1 MAISGMDNNGI
12 PIIGRDSN
20 RGNQDSSNAS
30 MGVLFNN
37 LNNTLQSISSEMS
50 SIKRFLTDNARR
62 TATQNA
68 QQSRTQMQYDS
79 SSRRRNRDN
88 AETDFKD
95 LTRSLSDSLE
105 EAINSLTRRIESG
118 QLNQHQLLEAT
129 REREMRV
136 QQQAYITSAIQQLS
150 NEIHSA
156 TGSNASISQQMQDIS
171 NEIEHL
177 QNQLDIATQQSDRDA
192 LESRI
197 QGLQNNLENLN
208 NLTNIDRRFDDLN
221 DELARRERD
230 YREQN
235 RPLLQFNRD
244 FQDNMEHAA
253 SALSDLGLPNIMST
267 STTGEDEN
275 KAIDNLA
282 TLLAQQMINIT
293 NQIQSIQ
300 SDIASGRYTDQAQ
313 LDAANAQLAELQR
326 QDHALAEQQA
336 LLRTYGNNGRIGRGL
351 MRTFSQ
357 QNVGKTLGNVVGN
370 VLTKSLNNIFET
382 LRNKYFDRFLEA
394 FDRLYDSMES
404 TRNEV
409 STRLKLDQG
418 AFEEME
424 NRLEERVKLA
434 GYENVISDV
443 DLNEAIVGI
452 SSAGIVDQ
460 SLLEQLAW
468 SQAELKAFG
477 SSFDLTNEESLKYI
491 QQMYQNSI
499 AQGKTQDQT
508 LSELSDFVMNIATM
522 EATARDQG
530 YDVATVHGGANTL
543 MNTAMNAFTAG
554 GGTFAEAISDNLVEQ
569 SLGAGYEM
577 QVAGI
582 DPNVIAGIVNEMMEG
597 KLGEGSTFD
606 KMLNIIADDY
616 GLNAETISKNTG
628 QAMTLITQELQRV
641 LTEYSANPEYLA
653 HILDTYGL
661 SMSVQDA
668 LRGINRI
675 QETNRQELDFSQDR
689 LDDIYEEMKKG
700 VQSGDFKS
708 MTSALNKQAE
718 NNDLVYEAAQSAQE
732 RYEGNEEYKRWV
744 SIISDGIQSS
754 WTFISNGLGSFV
766 GNFTSDLITGN
777 ASMSSLVGS
786 NACNFMT
793 GASGTALGTAG
804 KAVGGAVGTGIMI
817 HAIAD
822 GINQSDLDT
831 DSTEDVLLNVLDA
844 EFFAGMGTVIGSA
857 AAGPIGG
864 AVGGAVGALS
874 GSLGQ
879 MLADKATQEDEVYSE
894 LYTAANNFKLASI
907 EELDAVRAQVEEYKN
922 LSLAQKKVELVNQ
935 GKATAEELA
944 GMSDEEV
951 ESAFTKRILTPTI
964 EDVGVKEQGVA
975 QAQLEESTIKA
986 LESYLDSYT
995 GQIKHMKELEQS
1007 GSVVGGNI
1015 TSAIGWDTYQD
1026 IVDAYIASGEEAP
1039 IEEYI
1044 NKYGTPMA
1052 EDKFIETRGYK
1063 QRNPITEESLSQISE
1078 MLSMGIEN
1086 RKKYDAENEAFQKR
1100 WQEIVANNPS
1110 ASMEDIEFEY
1120 IKKWH
1125 PDETG
1130 FSLGVQRKDGKIA
1143 VDENGLP
1150 ALSHNQTY
1158 QIVGAYKS
1166 GLSYVPYDEFP
1177 ALLHEGERVLTKEEA
1192 QQFNKLSSD
1201 TINASEYLTK
1211 YFDKFDKLD
1220 MLDGLSQLDELDS
1233 IKELSQLDMLDK
1245 LDSLDTIP
1253 DMSQLDKLDSLSKLD
1268 KLDDIKNMSTKQEI
1282 TNITRN
1288 ADVTQNNQPT
1298 YSVNSDFSYDV
1309 GTDYGIDDSMTYSVF
1324 VENAYDFS
1332 SIESS
1337 LDEIKAKKDRTD
1349 TVRSLP
1355 DLDKQEFMQK
1365 YNDVITNVF
1374 DKDYVE
1380 KQYETQLGYALDTT
1394 EVVNNFMSRVD
1405 SVLDSP
1411 DIIPDYSTIVGDNF
1425 DANKVIEAYN
1435 DEISRVINS
1444 ADADRITT
1452 YDRAL
1457 TELMSSFITNSS
1469 SVDNSSTNTFD
1480 TQQLGKIDIN
1490 TDKFETAVGNQTSTL
1505 SETLNKIAA
1514 YLEHI
1519 TKLIGFSGLSSI
1531 GGVKNQNLLNMNT
1544 NVQQLTT
1551 TR

>member
-1 MAISGMDNNGI
+1 MATSGTDNNGI

-20 RGNQDSSNAS
+20 RGNQDSNNAS

-50 SIKRFLTDNARR
+50 GIKRFLTDNARR
-62 TATQNA
+62 TATQNS
-68 QQSRTQMQYDS
+68 QQSHTQMQYDS

-88 AETDFKD
+88 AETDFKE
-95 LTRSLSDSLE
+95 LTRSLSESLDE
-105 EAINSLTRRIESG
+105 TVRNLTSRIQSG
-118 QLNQHQLLEAT
+118 RLNEHQMLEAT
-129 REREMRV
+129 RELEMRT
-136 QQQAYITSAIQQLS
+136 QQQAAVTAAIQRLS
-150 NEIHSA
+150 DDVRNA
-156 TGSNASISQQMQDIS
+156 TGSNVSISQQMQDIS
-171 NEIEHL
+171 TEIEHL
-177 QNQLDIATQQSDRDA
+177 QNQLSITTQQSDRDT

-197 QGLQNNLENLN
+197 QGLQNNLEQLN

-221 DELARRERD
+221 ERLSNQERD
-230 YREQN
+230 FRDQN
-235 RPLLQFNRD
+235 RTLIQFNRD

-267 STTGEDEN
+267 STTGEDEER
-275 KAIDNLA
+275 AISNLG
-282 TLLAQQMINIT
+282 TLLQHQMVNIS
-293 NQIQSIQ
+293 NQIRTIQ
-300 SDIASGRYTDQAQ
+300 SGIASGQYTTQEQ

-326 QDHALAEQQA
+326 QDQALAEQQA

-357 QNVGKTLGNVVGN
+357 QNIGKTLGNAVGN
-370 VLTKSLNNIFET
+370 IVTKSLNNIFET

-394 FDRLYDSMES
+394 FDRLYDSMEG

-434 GYENVISDV
+434 GYENVISDI

-508 LSELSDFVMNIATM
+508 LSELSDFMMNIATM

-577 QVAGI
+577 QVSGI
-582 DPNVIAGIVNEMMEG
+582 DPNVVAGIVNEMMEG

-616 GLNAETISKNTG
+616 GLNAETISKDTG
-628 QAMTLITQELQRV
+628 RAMTIITQELQRV

-754 WTFISNGLGSFV
+754 WTFISNGLGSFA
-766 GNFTSDLITGN
+766 GNLTSDIITGN
-777 ASMSSLVGS
+777 ASMSNLVG
-786 NACNFMT
+786 NTTGGNFLT
-793 GASGTALGTAG
+793 GASGTTAG
-804 KAVGGAVGTGIMI
+804 TVGKVAGGAVGAGIMI

-864 AVGGAVGALS
+864 AVGGAVGAIS
-874 GSLGQ
+874 GTIGQ
-879 MLADKATQEDEVYSE
+879 KLADQITQEDEVYSE
-894 LYTAANNFKLASI
+894 LYTAASNFKQASI

-922 LSLAQKKVELVNQ
+922 LSIAQKKVELVDQ
-935 GKATAEELA
+935 GKATAQELS
-944 GMSDEEV
+944 GMTDAEIEGIF
-951 ESAFTKRILTPTI
+951 EKRILTPTI
-964 EDVGVKEQGVA
+964 EDVGTKEKEVA
-975 QAQLEESTIKA
+975 KAELDESTIKA
-986 LESYLDSYT
+986 LESYVNSYT
-995 GQIKHMKELEQS
+995 TASKQMSELSQS
-1007 GSVVGGNI
+1007 KNSSDVV
-1015 TSAIGWDTYQD
+1015 SAIGWDTYQD
-1026 IVDAYIASGEEAP
+1026 IVDTYVTSGED
-1039 IEEYI
+1039 
-1044 NKYGTPMA
+1044 GG
-1052 EDKFIETRGYK
+1052 IETFVNQYSG
-1063 QRNPITEESLSQISE
+1063 QIPLAEEELSQISKVI
-1078 MLSMGIEN
+1078 SMGIEN
-1086 RKKYDAENEAFQKR
+1086 RKAYDAKNAEFQKM
-1100 WQEIVANNPS
+1100 WEAVVDSNPS
-1110 ASMEDIEFEY
+1110 ANMDELEFAY
-1120 IKKWH
+1120 IDKYH
-1125 PDETG
+1125 PNDSG

-1143 VDENGLP
+1143 VDSNGLP
-1150 ALSHNQTY
+1150 VLSHNQTY

-1177 ALLHEGERVLTKEEA
+1177 ALLHKGERVLTAEEA
-1192 QQFNKLSSD
+1192 EEFNKMSSD
-1201 TINASEYLTK
+1201 TISASEYLTQ
-1211 YFDKFDKLD
+1211 YFEKFDKLD
-1220 MLDGLSQLDELDS
+1220 NLDDLSKLDRLDD
-1233 IKELSQLDMLDK
+1233 IKE
-1245 LDSLDTIP
+1245 
-1253 DMSQLDKLDSLSKLD
+1253 LSKLD
-1268 KLDDIKNMSTKQEI
+1268 KLDRLDDLNTETEKQELTSI
-1282 TNITRN
+1282 TKTSDI
-1288 ADVTQNNQPT
+1288 TQNNQPS
-1298 YSVNSDFSYDV
+1298 YSLYNEFAYGNDA
-1309 GTDYGIDDSMTYSVF
+1309 DYSADDSLTYSVF

-1332 SIESS
+1332 AIESA
-1337 LDEIKAKKDRTD
+1337 LDEIKSKNPQ
-1349 TVRSLP
+1349 P
-1355 DLDKQEFMQK
+1355 DNLKSMPDMDKQEFMQK

-1380 KQYETQLGYALDTT
+1380 KQYETKLDSALDTT
-1394 EVVNNFMSRVD
+1394 EVVNNFMGRVD
-1405 SVLDSP
+1405 SVLDTP
-1411 DIIPDYSTIVGDNF
+1411 DLIPDYSAIARNNIDVDKLL
-1425 DANKVIEAYN
+1425 DAYN
-1435 DEISRVINS
+1435 DEISKAINN
-1444 ADADRITT
+1444 ADNDRITT
-1452 YDRAL
+1452 YDRTL

-1469 SVDNSSTNTFD
+1469 TVDNSATVFD

-1490 TDKFETAVGNQTSTL
+1490 TDKFESAVGSQTVTL
-1505 SETLNKIAA
+1505 TETLNKIAG

-1519 TKLIGFSGLSSI
+1519 TKLIGFSGLSSF
-1531 GGVKNQNLLNMNT
+1531 GGVRNQNLLNMNT

>member
-1 MAISGMDNNGI
+1 MASNNDSQNSLPWLQPGV
-12 PIIGRDSN
+12 PVVGRN
-20 RGNQDSSNAS
+20 TANQDTTQAS
-30 MGVLFNN
+30 MSVIISN
-37 LNNTLQSISSEMS
+37 LNNTLQSISSEMAG
-50 SIKRFLTDNARR
+50 IKRFLTENARR
-62 TATQNA
+62 AATQNA
-68 QQSRTQMQYDS
+68 QQSHAQMQYDS

-95 LTRSLSDSLE
+95 LTRSLSESLDE
-105 EAINSLTRRIESG
+105 TIRNLNSRIQSG
-118 QLNQHQLLEAT
+118 RLNEHQMLEAT
-129 REREMRV
+129 RERDMRI
-136 QQQAYITSAIQQLS
+136 QQQAAVTEAIQRLS
-150 NEIHSA
+150 DDVRNA
-156 TGSNASISQQMQDIS
+156 TGSNVSIGQQMQDIS
-171 NEIEHL
+171 TEIEHL
-177 QNQLDIATQQSDRDA
+177 QNQLSITTQQSDRDT

-197 QGLQNNLENLN
+197 QGLQNNLEQLN

-221 DELARRERD
+221 ERLSNQERD
-230 YREQN
+230 FRDQN
-235 RPLLQFNRD
+235 RTLIQFNRD

-267 STTGEDEN
+267 STTGEDEER
-275 KAIDNLA
+275 AISNLG
-282 TLLAQQMINIT
+282 TLLQQQMINISQ
-293 NQIQSIQ
+293 QIQSIQ
-300 SDIASGRYTDQAQ
+300 SGITNGQYTTQEQ

-326 QDHALAEQQA
+326 QDQALAEQQA

-382 LRNKYFDRFLEA
+382 IRNKYFDRFLEA
-394 FDRLYDSMES
+394 FDRLYDSMEG

-424 NRLEERVKLA
+424 NRLEERVRLA

-508 LSELSDFVMNIATM
+508 LSELSDFMMNIATM

-582 DPNVIAGIVNEMMEG
+582 DPNVVAGIVNEMMEG

-653 HILDTYGL
+653 HVLDTYGL

-675 QETNRQELDFSQDR
+675 QDTNRQELDFSQDR
-689 LDDIYEEMKKG
+689 LDEIYAEMKKG

-708 MTSALNKQAE
+708 MTNALNKQAE

-766 GNFTSDLITGN
+766 GNFASDLFTGN
-777 ASMSSLVGS
+777 ANMSSLVGS
-786 NACNFMT
+786 NTGNFMT
-793 GASGTALGTAG
+793 GASGTTLGTVG
-804 KAVGGAVGTGIMI
+804 KVAGGAVGAGIMI

-831 DSTEDVLLNVLDA
+831 DSTEDVLLNVLDT
-844 EFFAGMGTVIGSA
+844 EFFTGMGTVIGSA
-857 AAGPIGG
+857 AGGPIGG
-864 AVGGAVGALS
+864 AVGGAIGAIS
-874 GSLGQ
+874 GTIGQ
-879 MLADKATQEDEVYSE
+879 KLADQVTKEDEVYSE
-894 LYTAANNFKLASI
+894 LYMAASNFKQASI

-922 LSLAQKKVELVNQ
+922 LSVAQKKVELVDQ
-935 GKATAEELA
+935 GKATAQELS
-944 GMSDEEV
+944 GMTDEQIEDIF
-951 ESAFTKRILTPTI
+951 EKRILTPTV
-964 EDVGVKEQGVA
+964 EEVGTKEKAVA
-975 QAQLEESTIKA
+975 KAELDESMIKA
-986 LESYLDSYT
+986 LESYQDAYT
-995 GQIKHMKELEQS
+995 GQTKQMKELEQS

-1026 IVDAYIASGEEAP
+1026 IIDAYIASGEEVG

-1044 NKYGTPMA
+1044 KKYGNQMA
-1052 EDKFIETRGYK
+1052 EDKFITTRGYK
-1063 QRNPITEESLSQISE
+1063 QKNPITEESLSQISE
-1078 MLSMGIEN
+1078 MLNTGIEN
-1086 RKKYDAENEAFQKR
+1086 RKKYDAENAEFQKM
-1100 WQEIVANNPS
+1100 WKAVVDSNPS
-1110 ASMEDIEFEY
+1110 ASMDDLEFAY
-1120 IKKWH
+1120 INKYH
-1125 PDETG
+1125 PNDSG
-1130 FSLGVQRKDGKIA
+1130 FSLGVQRKDGVIA
-1143 VDENGLP
+1143 VDRNGLP
-1150 ALSHNQTY
+1150 VLSHNQTY
-1158 QIVGAYKS
+1158 QIVGKYES

-1192 QQFNKLSSD
+1192 EEFNKMSAD
-1201 TINASEYLTK
+1201 TISASEHLTR

-1220 MLDGLSQLDELDS
+1220 MLD
-1233 IKELSQLDMLDK
+1233 
-1245 LDSLDTIP
+1245 
-1253 DMSQLDKLDSLSKLD
+1253 
-1268 KLDDIKNMSTKQEI
+1268 KLDDISK
-1282 TNITRN
+1282 N
-1288 ADVTQNNQPT
+1288 ADVTQNNQTT

-1309 GTDYGIDDSMTYSVF
+1309 GAGFGADDSITYSVF

-1332 SIESS
+1332 AIESS
-1337 LDEIKAKKDRTD
+1337 LDDIKAKNDRTN
-1349 TVRSLP
+1349 TVTSMP
-1355 DLDKQEFMQK
+1355 DLNKQDFMQK
-1365 YNDVITNVF
+1365 YNEIITNVF

-1380 KQYETQLGYALDTT
+1380 KQYETKLDSALDTT

-1405 SVLDSP
+1405 SALDTT
-1411 DIIPDYSTIVGDNF
+1411 DLIPDYSAIAYNNIDV
-1425 DANKVIEAYN
+1425 NKILDAYN
-1435 DEISRVINS
+1435 DEISKAIS
-1444 ADADRITT
+1444 GADNDRITT
-1452 YDRAL
+1452 YDRTL

-1469 SVDNSSTNTFD
+1469 TVDNSATVFD

-1490 TDKFETAVGNQTSTL
+1490 TDKFEAAVGSQTSTL
-1505 SETLNKIAA
+1505 SETLNKIAG

-1519 TKLIGFSGLSSI
+1519 TKLIGFAGLSSF

-1544 NVQQLTT
+1544 NIQQLTT